1 MLEIVLPAP
10 SLPAC
15 RAVRL
20 SSASQDSSA
29 GGGASPGAADMSL
42 AGAVP
47 VFQECYDSA
56 GRSAHAR
63 GQMDVLMPQL
73 GETVAEGKITQWYK
87 APGDAVQPGDNLF
100 EIETD
105 KTSMEVPATAAGVLA
120 EIRARVGEVVPVGAV
135 VAVISGGKGAAAG
148 AVAASAGP
156 AGAAPQRPVPA
167 APVAAPASGP
177 ASAVNGVA
185 RPIKLDPFFEVRTP
199 ERNYGPARRGSVTV
213 TPLARRLAAESGIDL
228 DAVRGSGP
236 HGRIFA
242 RDLAT
247 AAERPRAAAPAGLTA
262 QQVMQQVKALYEPG
276 SYQEVALDNMRA
288 TIAARLVEAK
298 QAIPHFYLTA
308 DVGTDAL
315 VRLREDANAAA
326 PAARDGKPAFRLSL
340 NDIIVKAWPA
350 ALQRVPA
357 ANAVWAGDRI
367 LRLAHADI
375 GVAVAIEGGLFTP
388 IVRHAETKTLSAISA
403 EIRDLSARARARR
416 LKPQEYQGGSSVVSN
431 LGMHGIREFA
441 AIINPPHATV
451 LAVGAARRQP
461 VERPDGSVAFVGQMT
476 VTLSCDHRVVDG
488 ALGAEL
494 LAAFR
499 GFIENPVTALA

>member
-1 MLEIVLPAP
+1 
-10 SLPAC
+10 
-15 RAVRL
+15 
-20 SSASQDSSA
+20 
-29 GGGASPGAADMSL
+29 
-42 AGAVP
+42 
-47 VFQECYDSA
+47 
-56 GRSAHAR
+56 
-63 GQMDVLMPQL
+63 MDVLMPQL

-120 EIRARVGEVVPVGAV
+120 EIRAGVGDVVPVGTI
-135 VAVISGGKGAAAG
+135 VAVISDGGTRAAAPPPPRSSLL
-148 AVAASAGP
+148 AQPRAAAAAPATMSTAPAAPSAN
-156 AGAAPQRPVPA
+156 GAAP
-167 APVAAPASGP
+167 
-177 ASAVNGVA
+177 A
-185 RPIKLDPFFEVRTP
+185 RLDPFFEVRTP
-199 ERNYGPARRGSVTV
+199 SRNFGPARRGSVTV
-213 TPLARRLAAESGIDL
+213 TPLARRLAAESGVDL
-228 DAVRGSGP
+228 DGVRGSGP

-242 RDLAT
+242 RDLA
-247 AAERPRAAAPAGLTA
+247 AAARPPRAAASAGASA
-262 QQVMQQVKALYEPG
+262 QQVMQHVRALYEPG
-276 SYQEVALDNMRA
+276 SYEEVALDNMRT

-315 VRLREDANAAA
+315 IRLREDANAAA
-326 PAARDGKPAFRLSL
+326 PKAADGAPAYKLSV
-340 NDIIVKAWPA
+340 NDIVVKAWAA

-367 LRLAHADI
+367 LRLAHSDV

-403 EIRDLSARARARR
+403 EIKDLSARARTRR

-431 LGMHGIREFA
+431 LGMYGIREFA

-461 VERPDGSVAFVGQMT
+461 VEKRDGSVAFVGQMT

-488 ALGAEL
+488 ALGAAL

>member
-1 MLEIVLPAP
+1 
-10 SLPAC
+10 
-15 RAVRL
+15 
-20 SSASQDSSA
+20 
-29 GGGASPGAADMSL
+29 
-42 AGAVP
+42 
-47 VFQECYDSA
+47 
-56 GRSAHAR
+56 
-63 GQMDVLMPQL
+63 MDVLMPQL

-120 EIRARVGEVVPVGAV
+120 EIRAGVGEVVPVGTI
-135 VAVISGGKGAAAG
+135 VAVISDAGTG
-148 AVAASAGP
+148 AVANVPRAAAPP
-156 AGAAPQRPVPA
+156 APRSSLPTQPRPAAAAPATMTAAPAPPTANGAAP
-167 APVAAPASGP
+167 
-177 ASAVNGVA
+177 A
-185 RPIKLDPFFEVRTP
+185 RLDPFFEVRTP
-199 ERNYGPARRGSVTV
+199 TRNFGPARRGSVTV

-236 HGRIFA
+236 HGRILA
-242 RDLAT
+242 RDLA
-247 AAERPRAAAPAGLTA
+247 AAARPPHAAASAGATA
-262 QQVMQQVKALYEPG
+262 QQAMQYVRALYEPG
-276 SYQEVALDNMRA
+276 SYEEVPLDNMRA

-315 VRLREDANAAA
+315 IRLREDANAAA
-326 PAARDGKPAFRLSL
+326 PKARDGAPAYKLSL
-340 NDIIVKAWPA
+340 NDIVVKAWAA

-367 LRLAHADI
+367 LRLAHSDI
-375 GVAVAIEGGLFTP
+375 GVAVAVDGGLFTP
-388 IVRHAETKTLSAISA
+388 IVRSAETKTLSAISA
-403 EIRDLSARARARR
+403 EIKDLSARARTRR

-431 LGMHGIREFA
+431 LGMYAIREFA
-441 AIINPPHATV
+441 AIINPPHSTV

-461 VERPDGSVAFVGQMT
+461 VEKPDGGVAFVGQMT

-499 GFIENPVTALA
+499 GFVENPVTALA